1 MNTATPT
8 PTGANDALVGSSY
21 PARERYEVSAAKIAE
36 FAEATGA
43 ASVLHV
49 DRDAARGAGYR
60 DVVAPP
66 TSAVVIAQRAEAA
79 YLEDPA
85 TGVDF
90 SRVVHAEESFRTHR
104 PICAGDVLSA
114 EVHVDAVTHRGTIS
128 MVTTRAEIT
137 DARGRPV
144 STVVSTLA
152 VRGEGA

>member
-60 DVVAPP
+60 DGSPP
-66 TSAVVIAQRAEAA
+66 TAAVPSP
-79 YLEDPA
+79 PA
-85 TGVDF
+85 IG
-90 SRVVHAEESFRTHR
+90 A
-104 PICAGDVLSA
+104 A
-114 EVHVDAVTHRGTIS
+114 EVVT
-128 MVTTRAEIT
+128 A
-137 DARGRPV
+137 AR
-144 STVVSTLA
+144 
-152 VRGEGA
+152 